1 MREWDWFDYDGVARS
16 RLTDYL
22 TRDEQPGDFLTAL
35 ISPLRDLEQVMH
47 LMLDSLSIGK
57 ATGLGLDAFGEM
69 VGLPRLG
76 LDDDTYRQN
85 ILNRRFAAGGSGTA
99 PDIKRV
105 LRGLLN
111 STGAVTIVA
120 HRPAAFVAY
129 ASYDPQIPL
138 NIVRNVEAQCV
149 AGVKPYVVQKVHG
162 QGFKLAPVPSK
173 PVNSIL
179 RVTPTASKNAM
190 RVTPKAQNNALK
202 VNSRIIAPV
211 GSKFSSSLGDVT
223 SNNPKYRTVRLTG
236 ALSNA

>member
-111 STGAVTIVA
+111 STGAVTMVA

-129 ASYDPQIPL
+129 VAYDPQAPL
-138 NIVRNVEAQCV
+138 NLVRNVEAQCV
-149 AGVKPYVVQKVHG
+149 AGVKPYIVQRVKQ
-162 QGFKLAPVPSK
+162 QGFKLGAAPTK
-173 PVNSIL
+173 QVNNAL
-179 RVTPTASKNAM
+179 RITPLSSRNAM
-190 RVTPKAQNNALK
+190 RVTPLAQNNAVK
-202 VNSRIIAPV
+202 VNSRIISPV
-211 GSKFSSSLGDVT
+211 GSKLSSTLGEVSGND
-223 SNNPKYRTVRLTG
+223 SRYRTTRFSG
-236 ALSNA
+236 AIKNE